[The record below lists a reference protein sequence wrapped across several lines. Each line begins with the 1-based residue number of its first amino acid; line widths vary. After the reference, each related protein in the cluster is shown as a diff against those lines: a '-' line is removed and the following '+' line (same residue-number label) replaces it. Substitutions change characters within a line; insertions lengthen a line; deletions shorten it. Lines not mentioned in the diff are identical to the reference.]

1 MSQIKGGCLCGKIRY
16 ESNAQ
21 PVMVAIC
28 HCTHCQKQSGSAFSV
43 NLGLPKG
50 SLKFIKGET
59 SVYQDKGSSGM
70 PVYRHFCSSCGSPIY
85 SDVAAVPQ
93 LDFLKSGTL
102 DDVSWVKPSV
112 SIWCE
117 SALNWVVNPSGV
129 ASFPQN
135 PPAA

>member
-1 MSQIKGGCLCGKIRY
+1 MRQIIGGCLCGKVRY
-16 ESNAQ
+16 ESDAE
-21 PVMVAIC
+21 PIMVAIC

-43 NLGLPKG
+43 NIAIPKG
-50 SLKFIKGET
+50 SLRFISGKTTIYE
-59 SVYQDKGSSGM
+59 DKGSSGM

-93 LDFLKSGTL
+93 VDFLKSGTL
-102 DDVSWVKPSV
+102 DNANWVKPKI

-117 SALNWVVNPSGV
+117 SAQNWVVNPSDV
-129 ASFPQN
+129 NSFPQN